1 MLTLLKYETKD
12 NQMNQKKTYSK
23 QNVDLK
29 KVIPNNG
36 CDQKLLK
43 VTENNFLVYV
53 GGQSVQKA
61 CYMNMGRTATKTL
74 KTKAYALIHY

>member
-53 GGQSVQKA
+53 GG
-61 CYMNMGRTATKTL
+61 
-74 KTKAYALIHY
+74 